1 MSMESHLL
9 WILILPLLAALAI
22 GLVGQRYTTI
32 REAITLLTGAGLA
45 WLVWS
50 LFPAVLAGGRPEAHL
65 VTMLPGISL
74 AFSIEPLGM
83 LFAALASLLWIV
95 NSIYSIGYMRGN
107 NEHHQTRFY
116 VCFAVAIAGAM
127 GVAMA
132 DNLLTLF
139 VFYEVLTL
147 STYPLV
153 SHKGDAKSVASA
165 RVYLGILLA
174 TSMGLLLP
182 AIIWTYSVTGTLAFT
197 PGGILAGHMAGPAVG
212 LLLALFVFGTGKA
225 ALMPVHRWLPSAMV
239 APTPVSALLHAV
251 AVVKAGVFTI
261 TKIVVYIFGIDF
273 LSAAPGTGWLVYAAV
288 FTIITASGIALR
300 QTNLKRLL
308 AYSTIAQ
315 LSYVILAAA
324 LLMPL
329 SLMAAALHIVAHAFG
344 KITLFF
350 AAGSIYTASKKTELS
365 QLHGIGRRMPWTMGA
380 FTIGALSMIGIPPTA
395 GFVSKWY
402 LLTGSFQAENYIA
415 MAAIAVS
422 TLLNAAYFLPIVY
435 SAWFKAETE
444 PPTIDH
450 GEAPVAIVIA
460 LSITALLT
468 VLFFWVNQP
477 ALDLAAQ
484 MVGVK

>member
-1 MSMESHLL
+1 MIMQAQLL
-9 WILILPLLAALAI
+9 WIIGVPLLAAVGI
-22 GLVGQRYTTI
+22 GLVGQRHQNI
-32 REAITLLTGAGLA
+32 REAITLIAGIILA
-45 WLVWS
+45 VLVWS
-50 LFPAVLAGGRPEAHL
+50 LMPEVLAGERPNAHL
-65 VTMLPGISL
+65 VSMLPGISL
-74 AFSIEPLGM
+74 EFKIEPLGM

-107 NEHHQTRFY
+107 KEHHQTRFY
-116 VCFAVAIAGAM
+116 ICFAVAIAGAM

-132 DNLLTLF
+132 ENLLTLF

-174 TSMGLLLP
+174 TSMGLFLP

-197 PGGILAGHMAGPAVG
+197 PGGILAGNIAGPAVG

-225 ALMPVHRWLPSAMV
+225 ALMPVHRWLPAAMV

-261 TKIVVYIFGIDF
+261 TKIIVYIFGLD
-273 LSAAPGTGWLVYAAV
+273 LLVASPATDWLIYAAI
-288 FTIITASGIALR
+288 FTIITASFIALR

-315 LSYVILAAA
+315 LSYVILATA

-344 KITLFF
+344 
-350 AAGSIYTASKKTELS
+350 
-365 QLHGIGRRMPWTMGA
+365 
-380 FTIGALSMIGIPPTA
+380 
-395 GFVSKWY
+395 
-402 LLTGSFQAENYIA
+402 
-415 MAAIAVS
+415 
-422 TLLNAAYFLPIVY
+422 
-435 SAWFKAETE
+435 
-444 PPTIDH
+444 
-450 GEAPVAIVIA
+450 
-460 LSITALLT
+460 
-468 VLFFWVNQP
+468 
-477 ALDLAAQ
+477 
-484 MVGVK
+484 

>member
-1 MSMESHLL
+1 MIMQVQLL
-9 WILILPLLAALAI
+9 WIIGVPLLAAVGI
-22 GLVGQRYTTI
+22 GLVGQRHQNI
-32 REAITLLTGAGLA
+32 REAITLIAGIILA
-45 WLVWS
+45 VLVWS
-50 LFPAVLAGGRPEAHL
+50 LIPDVLAGERPNAHL
-65 VTMLPGISL
+65 VSMLPGISL
-74 AFSIEPLGM
+74 EFKIEPLGM

-107 NEHHQTRFY
+107 KEHHQTRFY
-116 VCFAVAIAGAM
+116 ICFAVAIAGAM

-132 DNLLTLF
+132 ENLLTLF

-197 PGGILAGHMAGPAVG
+197 PGGILTGNIAGPAVG

-225 ALMPVHRWLPSAMV
+225 ALMPVHRWLPAAMV

-261 TKIVVYIFGIDF
+261 TKIIVYIFGLD
-273 LSAAPGTGWLVYAAV
+273 LLAASPGTDWLIYAAI
-288 FTIITASGIALR
+288 FTIITASFIALR

-315 LSYVILAAA
+315 LSYVILATA

-350 AAGSIYTASKKTELS
+350 AAGSIYTASKKTELA
-365 QLHGIGRRMPWTMGA
+365 QLHGIGRRMPWTMAA

-422 TLLNAAYFLPIVY
+422 TVLNAAYFLPIIY
-435 SAWFKAETE
+435 SAWFKAESE
-444 PPTIDH
+444 PPKVDH
-450 GEAPVAIVIA
+450 REAPLAIVIA
-460 LSITALLT
+460 LTITATLT
-468 VLFFWVNQP
+468 VLFFWINQP
-477 ALDLAAQ
+477 AIDLAAQ

>member
-1 MSMESHLL
+1 MMMETQLL
-9 WILILPLLAALAI
+9 WIIALPLLAAVAI
-22 GLVGQRYTTI
+22 GLVGQRYANI
-32 REAITLLTGAGLA
+32 REAITLITGASLA

-50 LFPAVLAGGRPEAHL
+50 LFPEVLAGARPAAHL
-65 VTMLPGISL
+65 VSILPGISL
-74 AFSIEPLGM
+74 EFKIEPLGM

-107 NEHHQTRFY
+107 NEQHQTRFY

-132 DNLLTLF
+132 ENLLTLF

-153 SHKGDAKSVASA
+153 AHKGDAKSVAAA

-197 PGGILAGHMAGPAVG
+197 SGGILEGHVAGPAVG

-225 ALMPVHRWLPSAMV
+225 ALMPVHKWLPSAMV

-273 LSAAPGTGWLVYAAV
+273 LAASPSSGWLVYAAV
-288 FTIITASGIALR
+288 FTIVAASFIALR

-315 LSYVILAAA
+315 LSYVILATA
-324 LLMPL
+324 LLVPF
-329 SLMAAALHIVAHAFG
+329 SVMAAALHIVAHAFG

-350 AAGSIYTASKKTELS
+350 AAGSIYTASKKTELA

-380 FTIGALSMIGIPPTA
+380 FTIGALSMIGVPPTA
-395 GFVSKWY
+395 GFISKWY
-402 LLTGSFQAENYIA
+402 LLTGSFQAENYLAI
-415 MAAIAVS
+415 AAIVVS

-435 SAWFKAETE
+435 NAWFKAESE
-444 PPTIDH
+444 PPAIDH
-450 GEAPVAIVIA
+450 REAPLAIVIA
-460 LSITALLT
+460 LSITASLT
-468 VLFFWVNQP
+468 VMFFWVNQP
-477 ALDLAAQ
+477 AIDLAAQ
-484 MVGVK
+484 MVGAK